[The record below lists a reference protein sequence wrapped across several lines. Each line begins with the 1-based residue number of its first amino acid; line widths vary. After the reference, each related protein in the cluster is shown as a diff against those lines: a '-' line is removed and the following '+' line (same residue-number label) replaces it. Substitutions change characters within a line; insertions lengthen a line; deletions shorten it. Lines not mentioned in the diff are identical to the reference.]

1 MATPILQRGAK
12 YQRNTAL
19 IYCAHLCKTDNK
31 NTYLCT
37 MDRHSMIYML
47 QLILGILID
56 FQIVY
61 IKFRLMTSKVHNR
74 NLRILNYCSI
84 ILNLHKMKNIS

>member
-12 YQRNTAL
+12 YQRNIAL

-37 MDRHSMIYML
+37 MDMHSMIYL
-47 QLILGILID
+47 SHLILGILID

-61 IKFRLMTSKVHNR
+61 IKFRLMTIKMHN
-74 NLRILNYCSI
+74 
-84 ILNLHKMKNIS
+84 